1 MLFWSSAPRVRNTLQ
16 KLSRFL
22 SFCHAEISYSFLDL
36 SATLKKEKEFHRFKI
51 VRYVCSYPS
60 RQKLLTPHKLV
71 CSISQ
76 ATYHCS
82 QGLPGALQIVYQG
95 TQNRWQKII
104 TDLYTFSLSLISYTR
119 WRNPLQRVKKCKNL
133 TTKIMKNLKGVY
145 YQKVL
150 PLKCFFFLTRTFFGR
165 EAFVTRLCVSFIKEV
180 EGAAL
185 FFRARSPHALA
196 RLSLHSRF
204 SCLDER
210 KREGLRKPFF
220 SSRPFFLLG
229 ARVCCVTKTERGYE
243 SGNNRKRLRKQ
254 SHRFKTLA
262 GFLSLNN
269 LNVIN

>member
-1 MLFWSSAPRVRNTLQ
+1 M
-16 KLSRFL
+16 
-22 SFCHAEISYSFLDL
+22 
-36 SATLKKEKEFHRFKI
+36 
-51 VRYVCSYPS
+51 
-60 RQKLLTPHKLV
+60 
-71 CSISQ
+71 
-76 ATYHCS
+76 
-82 QGLPGALQIVYQG
+82 VYQG

-185 FFRARSPHALA
+185 FFRARSLHALA

-204 SCLDER
+204 SRLDEK
-210 KREGLRKPFF
+210 KREGFPQAIFLVTPVLLVRGQSVLRDQ
-220 SSRPFFLLG
+220 
-229 ARVCCVTKTERGYE
+229 
-243 SGNNRKRLRKQ
+243 NRTRLRK
-254 SHRFKTLA
+254 
-262 GFLSLNN
+262 
-269 LNVIN
+269 